1 MVLIGMFEDEL
12 RTLESESLTRHIND
26 RLAGIIMPETGL
38 FNKELA
44 RIRILDGLYINFA
57 SNDYLGMAGAAT
69 ITDAAVQC
77 ITEFGLGA
85 GSSRLLSG
93 GSRYHSA
100 LEKAVAAFKGTEA
113 ALILNS
119 GYIANISVL
128 PSIAGDG
135 DVIFSDELNH
145 ASIIDACRL
154 SRAQKA
160 IYRHCDTAHLK
171 ELMQTVKARKTIVVT
186 DTVFSMDGDIAPLV
200 EIAAL
205 CRRNESLL
213 YLDDAHGTG
222 VLGNGLGALAHFG
235 MLAEPWIIQMGTFS
249 KALGSYG
256 AFVAGSKNTIEWLI
270 NTARGLIYSTALPA
284 CIAAA
289 SLKALEVVQSGTYLF
304 DRLWQNRERLFR
316 GLREPGAEHII
327 QRNTYYTNNSRR
339 I

>member
-12 RTLESESLTRHIND
+12 RTLESESLTRHIYD

-119 GYIANISVL
+119 GYIANISIL

-171 ELMQTVKARKTIVVT
+171 ELMQTVKARKTIVAT
-186 DTVFSMDGDIAPLV
+186 DTVFSMDGDIAPLG

-205 CRRNESLL
+205 CRHSGSLL

-235 MLAEPWIIQMGTFS
+235 IRAEPWIIQMGTFS
-249 KALGSYG
+249 
-256 AFVAGSKNTIEWLI
+256 
-270 NTARGLIYSTALPA
+270 
-284 CIAAA
+284 
-289 SLKALEVVQSGTYLF
+289 
-304 DRLWQNRERLFR
+304 
-316 GLREPGAEHII
+316 
-327 QRNTYYTNNSRR
+327 
-339 I
+339 